1 MELIAIL
8 MIVYSFYNL
17 VFFSNDRSL
26 LNAVYYFSLAIFFLL
41 LGSERLSIS
50 FIIYIV
56 TLLNVFYL
64 TYKRKTN
71 A

>member
-26 LNAVYYFSLAIFFLL
+26 LSAVYYFSMAIFFLL
-41 LGSERLSIS
+41 LGSERLSIA

-56 TLLNVFYL
+56 ILLNVFYL